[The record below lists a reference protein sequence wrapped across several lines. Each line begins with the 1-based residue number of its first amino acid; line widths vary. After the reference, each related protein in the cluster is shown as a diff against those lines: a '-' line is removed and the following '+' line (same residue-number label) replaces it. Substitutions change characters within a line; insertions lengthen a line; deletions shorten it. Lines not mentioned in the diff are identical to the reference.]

1 MLKRI
6 VPAALLLALA
16 ACAATPTA
24 PSAARH
30 GTTATPS
37 HDDGQV
43 FGSGYR
49 SGQVVG
55 SGS

>member
-24 PSAARH
+24 PSAAKR
-30 GTTATPS
+30 GTLAPS
-37 HDDGQV
+37 HDDA
-43 FGSGYR
+43 
-49 SGQVVG
+49 GQVVG
-55 SGS
+55 SGNRSQTFGSGT